1 MASIRDFE
9 DVLRWYGAA
18 DVFSS
23 AARLDTTSVSSGAA
37 TAPDAAADADSSSSE
52 DQQPAERF
60 PVANL
65 ERILDY
71 MARAIRHRCECACAF
86 CHQSSHSFVIAFGA
100 CRARV
105 CGVCCARVRCVW

>member
-37 TAPDAAADADSSSSE
+37 TAPDAADDPSSP

-60 PVANL
+60 LVANL

-71 MARAIRHRCECACAF
+71 MAQAIRHRCACARVHAF
-86 CHQSSHSFVIAFGA
+86 CH
-100 CRARV
+100 
-105 CGVCCARVRCVW
+105 